1 MTGSLQIKKDKYY
14 MVINITDAGGKRKPK
29 WISTGFA
36 VKGNKKRAELMLR
49 ETLREYEKQERARL
63 PGGDILFSEWVKLWL
78 EEAKRRVEINK
89 MDIITYQGYE
99 ENASNHIIPY
109 FDSLGNTVAETTQAV
124 LQAYIDEKRA
134 NGRKN
139 GKGGLSSNSLR
150 HHKLVLNQ
158 ALAFAVKSK
167 IISEN
172 PCKGVE
178 LPEQEDREI
187 HYYNREQLE
196 RMFTALCDEPLYP
209 LIRVAA
215 LYGLR
220 RSELC
225 GLQWDSVNF
234 TDNTLAIKHTVV
246 HLQTVVA
253 KDKTK
258 SKSSRRTFPLLGDTR
273 ELLLRLQ
280 MQEQE
285 NRRLFAGEYI
295 ESPYIFKWPNGKPLD
310 PSYVSR
316 KFVQLIKKHG
326 LDEITLH
333 GLRHSCASLLIAQG
347 YNLKIVQDWLGH
359 ADISL
364 TANIYGHL
372 DLSLKRSVG
381 DAIAGIFG

>member
-1 MTGSLQIKKDKYY
+1 MTGSLQVKKDKYY
-14 MVINITDAGGKRKPK
+14 MVLNIIDTSGKRKPK
-29 WISTGFA
+29 WISTGYA
-36 VKGNKKRAELMLR
+36 VKGNKKRAEQMLR
-49 ETLREYEKQERARL
+49 DTLREYEQQEKARL
-63 PGGDILFSEWVKLWL
+63 PGGDILFSEWVKRWL
-78 EEAKRRVEINK
+78 EEAKRRVEIGK
-89 MDIITYQGYE
+89 IDIITYQGYE

-109 FDSLGNTVAETTQAV
+109 FDALGISVAETTQAV
-124 LQAYIDEKRA
+124 LQAYIDEKRV

-150 HHKLVLNQ
+150 HHKIVLGQ
-158 ALAFAVKSK
+158 ALGFAVKSK

-178 LPEQEDREI
+178 LPEQEDREM
-187 HYYNREQLE
+187 HYYNREQLD
-196 RMFTALCDEPLYP
+196 RMFTALRNEPLYP

-234 TDNTLAIKHTVV
+234 TDNTLTIKHAVV

-258 SKSSRRTFPLLGDTR
+258 SKSSRRTFPLLGEIR
-273 ELLLRLQ
+273 ELLLGLKA
-280 MQEQE
+280 QEQE
-285 NRRLFAGEYI
+285 NRCLFEREYI

-316 KFVQLIKKHG
+316 KFVQLIKKHE

-381 DAIAGIFG
+381 DAIAGIFA